1 MATITEEAV
10 HAALA
15 EVVDPTFEAT
25 LAKLGTLS
33 EVKLD
38 GAKVLARVRVSSPAE
53 SVQVELRKRAEAA
66 LKAVGV
72 DELALVFD
80 VQVPTRETTS
90 NDPIPAVRNV
100 ILVMSD
106 KDGVGKSTVA
116 ANLALALARSGT
128 RVGLLD
134 ADVYGPSVPTM
145 LGIEGHPTSKD
156 GKLIEPLKRFGVK
169 LMSIGFLLEDPRQ
182 AVIWRGAMLH
192 GALQQFISDVNWGEL
207 DYLVLD
213 LPPGTGDVALTLAQ
227 NLKVTGAVMV
237 TTPQE
242 VAVIDVHKA
251 LSMCK
256 KLDIPVLGIVE
267 NMSYFVDPSGE
278 RHALFGEGGGARLA
292 EEWKTPVLAQIPID
306 PAVGRAGDAGT
317 PVVQSDPT
325 SASAKVF
332 MALAENLSERIARL
346 HRERACGDEAPVT
359 EGPKRLRILR

>member
-1 MATITEEAV
+1 MAEITLENV
-10 HAALA
+10 QAALA
-15 EVVDPTFEAT
+15 AVEDPTFEAT
-25 LAKLGTLS
+25 LAKLGTLD
-33 EVKLD
+33 EVKLE
-38 GAKVLARVRVSSPAE
+38 GQKVSARVRVSSPTE
-53 SVQVELRKRAEAA
+53 SVREEIRRRVEKALETLGMTQVSLE
-66 LKAVGV
+66 
-72 DELALVFD
+72 FD
-80 VQVPTRETTS
+80 IQIPTRETTS
-90 NDPIPAVRNV
+90 NDPIPTVRNV
-100 ILVMSD
+100 ILVMSG
-106 KDGVGKSTVA
+106 KGGVGKSTVA

-145 LGIEGHPTSKD
+145 LGIQGHPSSKD
-156 GKLIEPLKRFGVK
+156 GKRIEPLQRFGVK
-169 LMSIGFLLEDPRQ
+169 LMSIGFLLEDPKQ

-227 NLKVTGAVMV
+227 NLKVTGALMV

-242 VAVIDVHKA
+242 VALIDVHKA

-267 NMSYFVDPSGE
+267 NMSYFVDPSGT
-278 RHALFGEGGGARLA
+278 RHALFGEGGGAKLA

-317 PVVQSDPT
+317 PVVQADPT
-325 SASAKVF
+325 CASAKVF
-332 MALAENLSERIARL
+332 TAMAENLTERIARM
-346 HRERACGDEAPVT
+346 HRERAGGEEAPVT
-359 EGPKRLRILR
+359 AGPKRLRIVQ